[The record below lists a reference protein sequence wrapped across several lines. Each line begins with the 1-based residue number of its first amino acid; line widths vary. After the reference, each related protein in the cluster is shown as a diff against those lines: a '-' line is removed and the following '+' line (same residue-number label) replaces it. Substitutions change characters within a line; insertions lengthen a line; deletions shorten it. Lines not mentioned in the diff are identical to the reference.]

1 MKKNISILSKI
12 SLILIRV
19 YQKSFSALI
28 GRSCRFAPSCSDY
41 ALIAIERHGFFKG
54 WYLAFIRIAKCN
66 PWGPHGHDP
75 VPEKSDNTDK
85 KTNQNK
91 N

>member
-28 GRSCRFAPSCSDY
+28 GRSCRFAPTCSDY
-41 ALIAIERHGFFKG
+41 ALIAIKRYGFFKG
-54 WYLAFIRIAKCN
+54 WYLALIRIAKCN

-75 VPEKSDNTDK
+75 VPKNK
-85 KTNQNK
+85 KHKEN
-91 N
+91 